1 VIAIDTCILA
11 RWVMRDD
18 SVQAEM
24 ADTLLAQP
32 FFLGVS
38 VLVELNW
45 VLGSIGQM
53 DREQVARA
61 FASLLGLPT
70 AYVQHEALVRW
81 AVERFATQGDFAD
94 LIHLCNSSDADLFV
108 TFDKRLAGQ
117 AGSNAPI
124 PVKVML

>member
-1 VIAIDTCILA
+1 MTAVDTCVLA

-18 SVQAEM
+18 PAQAEL
-24 ADTLLAQP
+24 ADALLARP
-32 FFLGVS
+32 FFLGVT

-45 VLGSIGQM
+45 VLGTVGKMERGLI
-53 DREQVARA
+53 ARA

-94 LIHLCNSSDADLFV
+94 LIHLCNSTDADLFA
-108 TFDKRLAGQ
+108 TFDKRLARH

-124 PVKVML
+124 PVKALL